1 MLKTMTLTMAVGAM
15 LALFAVDAKALP
27 LAPTTPKVAEST
39 VTLVRDDCGRGR
51 HFSRSRGHCVS
62 DDRVRRDDC
71 GPGGHFS
78 PSRGHC
84 VPNARV
90 RRDDCGPGGH
100 FSPSRGH
107 CVPNGQA
114 RRDDCGP
121 GGHFSQSRGHCVPN
135 GRAFRDD
142 CGPGRRFSQSR
153 GHCVRVERDGDAAAA
168 AVGAFINAIGNSNN
182 RHHQQH
188 PGADGRDD

>member
-62 DDRVRRDDC
+62 DD
-71 GPGGHFS
+71 
-78 PSRGHC
+78 
-84 VPNARV
+84 RV